1 MVTHTPKMVMQTY
14 DKCLHNHGKNGM
26 AIINLYVVIFEINKC
41 IKQKMFPCTVCHLL
55 KELVLTHWVTP
66 INLTA
71 RHMHILHNQ
80 QLQWQPPNFNKT
92 MATINMQIKI
102 YTLPL
107 LLQMSN
113 FTAKYC

>member
-1 MVTHTPKMVMQTY
+1 M
-14 DKCLHNHGKNGM
+14 GM
-26 AIINLYVVIFEINKC
+26 FENNRCK
-41 IKQKMFPCTVCHLL
+41 KQKMFLCIVCHLL
-55 KELVLTHWVTP
+55 KELGLTHHATP

-71 RHMHILHNQ
+71 RHMHISSNQ

-107 LLQMSN
+107 LLISVQFHS
-113 FTAKYC
+113 